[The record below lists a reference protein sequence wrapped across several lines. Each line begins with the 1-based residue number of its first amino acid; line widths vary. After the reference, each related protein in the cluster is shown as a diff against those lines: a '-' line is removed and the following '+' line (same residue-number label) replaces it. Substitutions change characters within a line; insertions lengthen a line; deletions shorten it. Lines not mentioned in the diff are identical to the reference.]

1 MIDGNGV
8 QTIRDLEMRLGR
20 VTALIREAVL
30 EARFVLLVGA
40 GEGRRDVYVDSLVIV
55 WDSVV
60 GVEAAI
66 VVDLLLSLVGGGGGG
81 GATVTNGGAGVIND
95 GGGIASKKI
104 FQFRPLLVLLA
115 ACITRVGHGVIILP
129 IYTDERDDQ
138 TKSLGNP
145 NATITDVGT
154 WSRNTFVGSAK
165 SFRHAKRAIRPQR
178 HNRECREHQP
188 LVLPKA
194 FIA

>member
-8 QTIRDLEMRLGR
+8 QTIRTLEMRRGR

-30 EARFVLLVGA
+30 EARLVLLVGA
-40 GEGRRDVYVDSLVIV
+40 GEDRRDVHVDSLVIV
-55 WDSVV
+55 WDGVV

-66 VVDLLLSLVGGGGGG
+66 VVDLLLSLGGH
-81 GATVTNGGAGVIND
+81 ATFTNGGARVIND
-95 GGGIASKKI
+95 GGGIATEKI

-129 IYTDERDDQ
+129 IYTDQRDDK

-154 WSRNTFVGSAK
+154 WSRHTFVGSAK
-165 SFRHAKRAIRPQR
+165 SFRHAKRAIRPQG

-188 LVLPKA
+188 LVLLKA